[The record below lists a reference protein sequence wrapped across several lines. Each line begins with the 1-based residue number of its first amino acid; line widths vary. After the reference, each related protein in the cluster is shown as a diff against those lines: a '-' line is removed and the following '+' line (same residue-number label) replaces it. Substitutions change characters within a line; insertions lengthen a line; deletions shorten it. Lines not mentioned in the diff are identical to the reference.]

1 MADSKLS
8 YEQLEN
14 RIIELEKFA
23 EIYKI
28 IADNTIDCEI
38 VWDIIQKIV
47 YVSPSFEQLFGY
59 SAEDYLNGKLSEK
72 KFIHPDDLNSLNEI
86 LEKVY
91 NDKSSASNLE
101 VRTIKKDKT
110 EAYISVSILPVFDKK
125 GIFIG
130 TRARIQNISK
140 RPENKYAINQK
151 SNSLAILNDF
161 AKELAYK
168 PSQFVDSFIVNKLK
182 EYTGAIAIA
191 LSYYEEKTSEL
202 VTSET
207 SLNNEENS
215 NIKKILGKKITG
227 LRNKVSPDEYT
238 EIVEQIIGT
247 PQSLY
252 EVTFGSIPKFIADSI
267 QKIMGVKHFVGMA
280 LMKEHQLVGALVI
293 AANSQST
300 IPDTDFLKA
309 FSILCANAIERKRA
323 EHAFNKSEAKFKVLS
338 DNSYDIMTV
347 LNPDGII
354 EYESSATYR
363 ILGYIAGERIGK
375 NAFEFVHPDDLAI
388 VSSEFQKLFSNPNIP
403 RTIEFRF
410 LGKNNSWVWLEGS
423 AQNFLSNPFIE
434 GIIINSRDIND
445 RKKTEQALK
454 AKETELIAIN
464 AAKDKLFSII
474 AHDLRSPFCSMIGIL
489 ELLCDNIDTYDLN
502 KSKNFLNRTYS
513 LAENTLNL
521 LDNLLSWAKSQIGQI
536 QFSPEE
542 IDLSTFINQTLD
554 IYKSVANVKNIRI
567 LFEETQAPIKVIAD
581 PNMLKIIFQNLVA
594 NAIKF
599 TNNGGKIEIDILSKQ
614 NYAEISVSDNGIGM
628 SEEVKSKIFQPG
640 EQITMPGT
648 ANEKGTGLGL
658 VLCRE
663 FIERNNG
670 KIWVT
675 SKMGKGSSFTFSI
688 PVLKNNL

>member
-23 EIYKI
+23 EIYKL

-38 VWDIIQKIV
+38 VRDINHKII
-47 YVSPSFEQLFGY
+47 YVSPSFEKLFGY
-59 SAEDYLNGKLSEK
+59 TTEDYLNGKLSEK
-72 KFIHPDDLNSLNEI
+72 KFIHPDDINSLNKT

-91 NDKSSASNLE
+91 NDKSSISNLE
-101 VRTIKKDKT
+101 LRTIKKDKK
-110 EAYISVSILPVFDKK
+110 EAYISVNILPIFDKK

-140 RPENKYAINQK
+140 RQEIKDVTNQK
-151 SNSLAILNDF
+151 NNSLAILNDF

-293 AANSQST
+293 ATNSQST
-300 IPDTDFLKA
+300 IPDADFLKA

-323 EHAFNKSEAKFKVLS
+323 ELAYNKSEAKFKVLS

-474 AHDLRSPFCSMIGIL
+474 AHDLRSPFCSMIGML

-567 LFEETQAPIKVIAD
+567 QFEEIQEPIMVIAD

-599 TNNGGKIEIDILSKQ
+599 TNTGGKIEINTLLKQ
-614 NYAEISVSDNGIGM
+614 NFAEISVSDNGIGM

-658 VLCRE
+658 VLCKE
-663 FIERNNG
+663 FVERNSG
-670 KIWVT
+670 KIWVN
-675 SKMGKGSSFTFSI
+675 SKMGKGSSFTFSL